1 MKLVLPE
8 KDVREAGQVVV
19 LRQGFRVERRACYLY
34 QHVADA
40 LVTEMPVSE

>member
-19 LRQGFRVERRACYLY
+19 LRQG
-34 QHVADA
+34 A